1 MMKYDYD
8 VDYTG
13 VFAEQ
18 VLREVEDEIQKR
30 SAAMKKA
37 PAQVLKAWKAE
48 THAVKYVW
56 IKAPVRGLDDDGNP
70 INEFKVNVIMRKM
83 FVSALIGHMRGH
95 LLGPI
100 RSPKL
105 TLGMDRGD
113 LKLELSWS

>member
-13 VFAEQ
+13 VFADQ

-30 SAAMKKA
+30 SAAMKEA
-37 PAQVLKAWKAE
+37 PSQVLKVWNAE
-48 THAVKYVW
+48 THPTTHVWVKS
-56 IKAPVRGLDDDGNP
+56 PVRGTDEGGNP

-83 FVSALIGHMRGH
+83 LVGALVGHMRAH

-105 TLGMDRGD
+105 TLGMDAGD
-113 LKLELSWS
+113 LKLELTWS